1 VSMRVLVTGGA
12 GYIGGVVT
20 ERLLAGG
27 HVVVVL
33 DNLSRGHRAVV
44 PPDVPFVHGDVG
56 DRATVLAALRDHRI
70 EAVMHLAA
78 FALVAESVA
87 QPAMYQTNNVAAA
100 GVLLDAALAAG
111 VAKFVFSSSCAV
123 YGHPAVTPI
132 TEDTPKAPMSPYG
145 RTKLDFEGMLERA
158 AAERGLGVVSLR
170 YFNAAGATERL
181 GEHHDP
187 ETHLVPN
194 VLGAALGTR
203 PPVPVYGTDYATPD
217 GTAVRDYV
225 HIVDIADAHVQALGL
240 AANGARAIN
249 LGTGTGQSV
258 RQVLEAAR
266 RVTGRPI
273 PSVDRPRRPGDPPV
287 LVAAA
292 DRARAV
298 LGWAPRHSGLEEI
311 LESAWRW
318 HRAHPRGYGS
328 S

>member
-1 VSMRVLVTGGA
+1 MRVLVTGGA

-20 ERLLAGG
+20 ERLLFGG
-27 HVVVVL
+27 HAVVVL

-44 PPDVPFVHGDVG
+44 PPEVPFVQGDIG
-56 DRATVLAALRDHRI
+56 DGAVVADALRRHRI
-70 EAVMHLAA
+70 EAVMHIAA

-87 QPAMYQTNNVAAA
+87 QPALYQANNVAAGRVLLNAVLEA
-100 GVLLDAALAAG
+100 GVQRL
-111 VAKFVFSSSCAV
+111 VFSSSCAV

-132 TEDTPKAPMSPYG
+132 TEETPKAPVNPYG
-145 RTKLDFEGMLERA
+145 RTKLEFEGLLERA

-181 GEHHDP
+181 GEDHNP
-187 ETHLVPN
+187 ESHLVPN
-194 VLGAALGTR
+194 VLGAALGTM

-225 HIVDIADAHVQALGL
+225 HITDIADAHVQALGL
-240 AANGARAIN
+240 APDGARAFN

-258 RQVLEAAR
+258 RQVLDAAR
-266 RVTGRPI
+266 RVTGLPI
-273 PSVDRPRRPGDPPV
+273 PSVDQPRRPGDPPV

-292 DRARAV
+292 ERARVA
-298 LGWAPRHSGLEEI
+298 LGWTPRHSGIDEI

-318 HRAHPRGYGS
+318 HRAHPRGYRS

>member
-1 VSMRVLVTGGA
+1 MRVLVTGGA

-20 ERLLAGG
+20 EQLLAAG
-27 HVVVVL
+27 HQAVIL

-44 PPDVPFVHGDVG
+44 PPGVPFVHGDVG
-56 DRATVLAALRDHRI
+56 DAALVQAALRTHRI

-87 QPAMYQTNNVAAA
+87 HPEMYQQNNVTA
-100 GVLLDAALAAG
+100 VLLDATVAAG
-111 VAKFVFSSSCAV
+111 VRRFVFSSSCAT

-132 TEDTPKAPMSPYG
+132 TEDTPQQPVNPYG
-145 RTKLDFEGMLERA
+145 RTKLEFEGLLAQA
-158 AAERGLGVVSLR
+158 AAEHGLSAVSLR

-181 GEHHDP
+181 GEDHDP
-187 ETHLVPN
+187 ESHLVPN
-194 VLGAALGTR
+194 VLGAALGTK
-203 PPVPVYGTDYATPD
+203 PPVPVYGTDYPTPD

-225 HIVDIADAHVQALGL
+225 HIADIADAHVQALGI
-240 AANGARAIN
+240 APNGAVAFN

-258 RQVLEAAR
+258 RQVLEAAG
-266 RVTGRPI
+266 RVTGRAI
-273 PSVDRPRRPGDPPV
+273 PFVDQPRRPGDSPV

-292 DRARAV
+292 ERARTA
-298 LGWAPRHSGLEEI
+298 LGWTPHRSAIAAI

>member
-1 VSMRVLVTGGA
+1 MRVLVTGGA

-20 ERLLAGG
+20 ERLLLAG
-27 HVVVVL
+27 HAVVVL

-44 PPDVPFVHGDVG
+44 PPEVPFVQADIGDG
-56 DRATVLAALRDHRI
+56 TVVADALRRHRI
-70 EAVMHLAA
+70 EAVMHIAA

-87 QPAMYQTNNVAAA
+87 QPALYQANNVAA
-100 GVLLDAALAAG
+100 GRVLLDAVLGAG
-111 VAKFVFSSSCAV
+111 VQRLVFSSSCAV

-132 TEDTPKAPMSPYG
+132 TEETPRVPVNPYG
-145 RTKLDFEGMLERA
+145 RTKLEFEGLLERA
-158 AAERGLGVVSLR
+158 AVERGLGVVSLR

-181 GEHHDP
+181 GEDHDP
-187 ETHLVPN
+187 ESHLVPN

-225 HIVDIADAHVQALGL
+225 HIADIADAHVQALAL
-240 AANGARAIN
+240 APDGARAFN

-258 RQVLEAAR
+258 RQVLDAAR
-266 RVTGRPI
+266 RVTGLPI
-273 PSVDRPRRPGDPPV
+273 PSADQPRRPGDPPV

-292 DRARAV
+292 ERARAA
-298 LGWAPRHSGLEEI
+298 LGWAPRHSGIDEI
-311 LESAWRW
+311 LETAWRW

>member
-1 VSMRVLVTGGA
+1 MRVLVTGGA

-20 ERLLAGG
+20 EQLLAAG
-27 HVVVVL
+27 HQAVIL

-44 PPDVPFVHGDVG
+44 PPGVPFVHGDVG
-56 DRATVLAALRDHRI
+56 DAAVVQAALRTHRI

-87 QPAMYQTNNVAAA
+87 HPEMYQQNNVAA
-100 GVLLDAALAAG
+100 GRVLLDATLAAG
-111 VAKFVFSSSCAV
+111 VRRFVFSSSCAT

-132 TEDTPKAPMSPYG
+132 TEDTPQQPVNPYG
-145 RTKLDFEGMLERA
+145 RTKLEFEGLLARA
-158 AAERGLGVVSLR
+158 AAEHGLTAVSLR

-181 GEHHDP
+181 GEDHDP
-187 ETHLVPN
+187 ESHLVPN
-194 VLGAALGTR
+194 VLGAALGTK
-203 PPVPVYGTDYATPD
+203 PPVPVYGTDYPTPD

-225 HIVDIADAHVQALGL
+225 HIADIADAHVQALGI
-240 AANGARAIN
+240 APNGAVAFN

-258 RQVLEAAR
+258 RQVLEAAG
-266 RVTGRPI
+266 RVTGRAI
-273 PSVDRPRRPGDPPV
+273 PFVDQPRRPGDPPV

-292 DRARAV
+292 ERARTA
-298 LGWAPRHSGLEEI
+298 LGWTPHRSALAAI